1 MRVPRLHFTR
11 SGFRGA
17 AQTPRKRFKLGL
29 PQIAVVLLGF
39 SLILAIGILATGL
52 TATPRPQSRVSSVA
66 HVVLPYVV
74 WLILAADYS
83 GHPVKPVRL
92 VAIPVFLAL
101 VLRHLPQRRAPRS
114 EAVAS

>member
-1 MRVPRLHFTR
+1 
-11 SGFRGA
+11 
-17 AQTPRKRFKLGL
+17 LGL

-39 SLILAIGILATGL
+39 SLILAIGILA
-52 TATPRPQSRVSSVA
+52 ATPRPQSRVSSVA

-74 WLILAADYS
+74 WLILAADYP

-101 VLRHLPQRRAPRS
+101 ALRHLPRRRASSS
-114 EAVAS
+114 EAVPS

>member
-1 MRVPRLHFTR
+1 
-11 SGFRGA
+11 
-17 AQTPRKRFKLGL
+17 LGL